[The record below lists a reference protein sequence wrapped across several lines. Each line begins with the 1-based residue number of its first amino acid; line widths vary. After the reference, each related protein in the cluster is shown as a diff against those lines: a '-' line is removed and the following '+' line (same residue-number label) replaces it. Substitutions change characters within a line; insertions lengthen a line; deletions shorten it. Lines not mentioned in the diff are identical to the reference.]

1 MLKLHSFA
9 KFSLLT
15 ALSTILIWQ
24 YPAFAWNKAGHM
36 VSGAIAY
43 SELKQNHQEVIEKM
57 VAILKEHPEYSK
69 FEEQWKSLNQSN
81 ISAEYKNLY
90 LFMWAAK
97 WADEARGNQTF
108 DHPTWHYIN
117 FPYQPSNA
125 SNSIPREIAGE
136 ENILYAFKKNFDIV
150 QSSATS
156 NSEKAVAI
164 CWLFHLLGDVHQP
177 LHTTKLITNQYPE
190 PEGDRGGTRFYIRV
204 KPDSQTISLH
214 KFWDDLILG
223 SERFQTV
230 RNTATKIRADYQRSK
245 LPELRET
252 QFNNWAKLESFRIAK
267 QKAYLNGKLS
277 GSSDKNDGNSK
288 PLPPNYA
295 ATAKP
300 IAERQMS
307 LAGYRLADVLNK
319 VFGK

>member
-9 KFSLLT
+9 KVALLT
-15 ALSTILIWQ
+15 ALSTTLILQ
-24 YPAFAWNKAGHM
+24 NPAFAWNKAGHM

-69 FEEQWKSLNQSN
+69 FEQQWNSLKQSN
-81 ISAEYKNLY
+81 ISAENKNLY

-164 CWLFHLLGDVHQP
+164 CWLFHLVGDVHQP
-177 LHTTKLITNQYPE
+177 LHTTKLIINQYPE

-204 KPDSQTISLH
+204 NPDSQTISLH

-223 SERFQTV
+223 SENFQTV
-230 RNTATKIRADYQRSK
+230 RNAATKIRASYQRSK

-277 GSSDKNDGNSK
+277 GSTDKNNGK

-300 IAERQMS
+300 IAERRMS

-319 VFGK
+319 LFGK

>member
-9 KFSLLT
+9 KVALLT
-15 ALSTILIWQ
+15 ALSTTLILQ
-24 YPAFAWNKAGHM
+24 NPAFAWNKAGHM

-43 SELKQNHQEVIEKM
+43 SELKQNHQKVIEKM

-69 FEEQWKSLNQSN
+69 FEQQWNSLKQSN
-81 ISAEYKNLY
+81 ISAENKNLY

-117 FPYQPSNA
+117 FPYQPGSS
-125 SNSIPREIAGE
+125 SNSIPRQIPGE
-136 ENILYAFKKNFDIV
+136 ENIIFAFQKNLDIV

-177 LHTTKLITNQYPE
+177 LHTTKLITDQYPE

-223 SERFQTV
+223 SENFQTV

-252 QFNNWAKLESFRIAK
+252 KFDNWAKVESFNIAK

-277 GSSDKNDGNSK
+277 GSSDKSDGK
-288 PLPPNYA
+288 VLPQNYA

-300 IAERQMS
+300 IAERRMS

-319 VFGK
+319 LFGK

>member
-9 KFSLLT
+9 KVALLT
-15 ALSTILIWQ
+15 ALSTTLILQ
-24 YPAFAWNKAGHM
+24 NPAFAWNKAGHM

-69 FEEQWKSLNQSN
+69 FEQQWNSLKQSN
-81 ISAEYKNLY
+81 ISAENKNLY

-97 WADEARGNQTF
+97 WPDEARGNQTF
-108 DHPTWHYIN
+108 DRPTWHYIN
-117 FPYQPSNA
+117 FPYQPGSS
-125 SNSIPREIAGE
+125 SNSIPRQIPGE
-136 ENILYAFKKNFDIV
+136 ENIIFAFQKNLDIV
-150 QSSATS
+150 QSNAT
-156 NSEKAVAI
+156 NSEKAIAI
-164 CWLFHLLGDVHQP
+164 CWLFHLVGDVHQP

-223 SERFQTV
+223 SENFQTV

-252 QFNNWAKLESFRIAK
+252 KFDNWAKVESFNIAK

-277 GSSDKNDGNSK
+277 GNSDKSDGK
-288 PLPPNYA
+288 VLPQNYA

-300 IAERQMS
+300 IAERRMS

-319 VFGK
+319 LFGK

>member
-9 KFSLLT
+9 KVALLT
-15 ALSTILIWQ
+15 ALSTTLILQ
-24 YPAFAWNKAGHM
+24 NPAFAWNKAGHM

-69 FEEQWKSLNQSN
+69 FEQQWNSLKQSN
-81 ISAEYKNLY
+81 ISAEDKNLY

-230 RNTATKIRADYQRSK
+230 RNTATKIRASYQRSK

-277 GSSDKNDGNSK
+277 GSSDKNNGK
-288 PLPPNYA
+288 LLPQNYA

-300 IAERQMS
+300 IAERRMS

-319 VFGK
+319 LFGK